1 MTRSDAHE
9 SSAEGGD
16 EAAAPAEREAPPE
29 PMAIPS
35 LGAPPAPKVPGKH
48 ERCPH
53 CGAITFLERSSRLRY
68 KCGVCGKARVPV
80 DDPKI
85 ARSHEEKDALERA
98 STARNAHAAWSAVA
112 GVAGAISAVS
122 LALLLLT
129 VLAFSPGFFLA
140 SFGFLGALVPLALA
154 AFGVVRARKRHAEI
168 APALLEAWQS
178 VAADVVDARTELTS
192 TQLAKVLRTTPEH
205 AETLLAYL
213 LATGKAVSPITDDGE
228 VRYRS
233 AKAPIRV
240 AEFTDEPAAVAR
252 PETTKTKTNASD
264 DAEAARDAL
273 AAEELAEEE
282 AHREAAQKE
291 RKPT

>member
-1 MTRSDAHE
+1 MTRSDE
-9 SSAEGGD
+9 PETSAEGRD
-16 EAAAPAEREAPPE
+16 EEDAPEEPEAPPE
-29 PMAIPS
+29 PMKIPS

-85 ARSHEEKDALERA
+85 VRTHDEKESLVRA
-98 STARNAHAAWSAVA
+98 STARNAHAAWSAVG
-112 GVAGAISAVS
+112 GVAGAVGAVS
-122 LALLLLT
+122 LALLLLV

-140 SFGFLGALVPLALA
+140 SFGFLGSLVPLALA
-154 AFGVVRARKRHAEI
+154 AFAVTRARKRHAEI
-168 APALLEAWQS
+168 EPALLEAWQG
-178 VAADVVDARTELTS
+178 VAADVVDARKEMTS
-192 TQLAKVLRTTPEH
+192 AQLAKVLRTTPEH

-213 LATGKAVSPITDDGE
+213 LATGRAVSPITDDGE

-233 AKAPIRV
+233 SKAPIRV
-240 AEFTDEPAAVAR
+240 AEFGEEPAPVAVKR
-252 PETTKTKTNASD
+252 PVVKVAESVAVD
-264 DAEAARDAL
+264 EAARDAQ

-282 AHREAAQKE
+282 AAQEASAKE
-291 RKPT
+291 RKLT